1 VLRHVGRIVRA
12 HRGAGY
18 EVTRRGEPNYSDPAG
33 ELFETVSRA
42 VAEVRGEPA
51 ALNIGSPGTD
61 ARVFRRIGIPV
72 AVFGPQ
78 PFNLGAPDEYITVRD
93 YLDTVRVH
101 AVAVLDFLSRP
112 A

>member
-1 VLRHVGRIVRA
+1 MSPADLMDRQATLLEQIAEREPELFATVGRA
-12 HRGAGY
+12 
-18 EVTRRGEPNYSDPAG
+18 VTD
-33 ELFETVSRA
+33 
-42 VAEVRGEPA
+42 VRGEAA

-61 ARVFRRIGIPV
+61 GRVFRRIGIPV

-101 AVAVLDFLSRP
+101 ALSALDFLSRP